1 MLGTFGTKKNKSVE
15 VSKPTFQER
24 LGGVKSMFKR
34 AYEDALRLDTE
45 MQASIDSKKEM
56 IASIEADINTI
67 ATTKKE
73 ARDFMSNLEKVHLI
87 MVKNFKVGDVLSE
100 SSHYVVTGIYGNDT
114 VLKHQES
121 GDSVHINKMY
131 IEKYLESADE
141 VINEVKVTKED
152 KKDGTLGIRSIFESI
167 HGTQVFTVCFKKQD
181 TPKSQKK
188 LNAEIA
194 TLISD
199 FSNEIDTIQKS
210 KKGVAD
216 AAKRFAEELITHPI
230 LPYEEGEDRVLRG
243 FKIQFESRDGR
254 YNCVDM
260 DIEDNNNIRPVN
272 INTIKWLIIGGTK
285 YVVE

>member
-1 MLGTFGTKKNKSVE
+1 
-15 VSKPTFQER
+15 
-24 LGGVKSMFKR
+24 
-34 AYEDALRLDTE
+34 
-45 MQASIDSKKEM
+45 
-56 IASIEADINTI
+56 
-67 ATTKKE
+67 
-73 ARDFMSNLEKVHLI
+73 

-100 SSHYVVTGIYGNDT
+100 SSHYVVTGIYGNGT